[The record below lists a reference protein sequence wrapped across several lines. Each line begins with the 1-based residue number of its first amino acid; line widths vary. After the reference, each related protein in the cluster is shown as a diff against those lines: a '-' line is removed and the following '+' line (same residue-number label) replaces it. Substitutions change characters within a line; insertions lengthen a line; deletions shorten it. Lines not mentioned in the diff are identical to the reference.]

1 MPTTQKTDCRRC
13 GTCCRNGGP
22 VLHRDDIALL
32 QHGSITHAD
41 LVTIRI
47 GEPAYS
53 PLVDRVEPSAFELIK
68 VAGTTASWTC
78 RFLAAADSRCLIY
91 EDRPLEC
98 RLLNCR
104 EPEPLLR
111 MIGRDT
117 LVRLDLINHG
127 DPVLQLIGEHE
138 QRCSYGELHELIE
151 ELWEN
156 AADMRRVDRLSELL
170 QEDIALRREALEQ
183 WQLPPIMEMF
193 VFGRPLFL
201 SVQQYGLT
209 VVEEKGRLQCKIMN
223 AEL

>member
-1 MPTTQKTDCRRC
+1 MPATQKTDCHRC
-13 GTCCRNGGP
+13 GTCCRNDGP
-22 VLHRDDIALL
+22 ALHREDIALL
-32 QHGSITHAD
+32 QHGRITHAD

-53 PLVDRVEPSAFELIK
+53 PLVDRVEPSTFELIK
-68 VAGTTASWTC
+68 VAGTAASWTC
-78 RFLAAADSRCLIY
+78 RFFAAADNRCLIY

-111 MIGRDT
+111 IIGRDT
-117 LVRLDLINHG
+117 LARSDLINPG

-138 QRCSYGELHELIE
+138 QRCSYGELNELIE
-151 ELWEN
+151 KLRKGS
-156 AADMRRVDRLSELL
+156 AASQILDRLSELL
-170 QEDIALRREALEQ
+170 QEDIALRREAFEQ

-193 VFGRPLFL
+193 VFGRPLFF
-201 SVQQYGLT
+201 SVQQCGLT

-223 AEL
+223 AEF